1 MIKRDNNNNRVEES
15 KDESMPEIMSE
26 KPSDF
31 DTKDKSVKSILSK
44 WKRSDT
50 IVIDEDLIARVEEL
64 GKKCPSGSI

>member
-44 WKRSDT
+44 
-50 IVIDEDLIARVEEL
+50 
-64 GKKCPSGSI
+64 